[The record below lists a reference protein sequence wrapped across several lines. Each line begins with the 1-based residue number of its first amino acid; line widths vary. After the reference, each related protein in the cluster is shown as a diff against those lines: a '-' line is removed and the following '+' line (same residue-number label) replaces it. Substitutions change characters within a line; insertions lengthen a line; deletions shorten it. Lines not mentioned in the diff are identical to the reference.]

1 MTNVFNK
8 IPNDFFKILTSKHK
22 EIFLES
28 LFHIDDLLQG
38 NIYFSRDKVVDSLQN
53 HLSSL
58 GVTLN
63 GLEYADEYEEEI
75 KTVRMLVQSI
85 LRQLEKKGWLRV
97 NLEEGFTQQVSFPSY
112 VNSFIQILRE
122 IDSNQSASYS
132 SYVFSTYSALK
143 TGLEDSSNLLE
154 ALESAWAST
163 KGLQR
168 AIQNAYFDLS
178 EMYTEIVDDL
188 STSEMLSQHFDIY
201 KQEIIDQVLFPLK
214 TRDSLPRFKNT

>member
-28 LFHIDDLLQG
+28 LFHIDALLQG

-75 KTVRMLVQSI
+75 KTLRMLVQSI
-85 LRQLEKKGWLRV
+85 LRQLEKKVG
-97 NLEEGFTQQVSFPSY
+97 
-112 VNSFIQILRE
+112 
-122 IDSNQSASYS
+122 
-132 SYVFSTYSALK
+132 
-143 TGLEDSSNLLE
+143 
-154 ALESAWAST
+154 
-163 KGLQR
+163 
-168 AIQNAYFDLS
+168 
-178 EMYTEIVDDL
+178 
-188 STSEMLSQHFDIY
+188 
-201 KQEIIDQVLFPLK
+201 
-214 TRDSLPRFKNT
+214 

>member
-214 TRDSLPRFKNT
+214 TRDSLPRFKN